1 METQYICG
9 NEETDLKV
17 YKNGKYFNVHPN
29 ILGKAMISIFKH
41 INSKKKKKRERIAG
55 IALCLLSA
63 LLFLSGLIV
72 ENI

>member
-29 ILGKAMISIFKH
+29 ILGKAMISIFRH
-41 INSKKKKKRERIAG
+41 IN
-55 IALCLLSA
+55 
-63 LLFLSGLIV
+63 
-72 ENI
+72 